1 MKKEIKEKT
10 KKDYKSL
17 DDWFVDKYL
26 RHDDE
31 TIEQAKE
38 RVKKAQEEAKIKK
51 ENKKNNK

>member
-10 KKDYKSL
+10 AKDYNSL

-38 RVKKAQEEAKIKK
+38 RIKKEQEEVKTKK
-51 ENKKNNK
+51 ENKKIDK

>member
-10 KKDYKSL
+10 AKDYKSL

-26 RHDDE
+26 RQDDE

-38 RVKKAQEEAKIKK
+38 RIKKEQETAKIKK
-51 ENKKNNK
+51 ENEKSDK

>member
-10 KKDYKSL
+10 AKDYKLL

-38 RVKKAQEEAKIKK
+38 RVKKEQEEAKIKK
-51 ENKKNNK
+51 ENKKTDK

>member
-51 ENKKNNK
+51 ENNK

>member
-1 MKKEIKEKT
+1 MKKETKEKT
-10 KKDYKSL
+10 VKDYKSL

-38 RVKKAQEEAKIKK
+38 RIKK
-51 ENKKNNK
+51 EQEENKKTDE

>member
-10 KKDYKSL
+10 VKDYKSL

-31 TIEQAKE
+31 NVEQAKE
-38 RVKKAQEEAKIKK
+38 RIKKEQEEPKRQK
-51 ENKKNNK
+51 ENKKTDE

>member
-10 KKDYKSL
+10 AKDYKSL

-38 RVKKAQEEAKIKK
+38 RIKK
-51 ENKKNNK
+51 E

>member
-10 KKDYKSL
+10 AKDYKSL

-38 RVKKAQEEAKIKK
+38 KIKK
-51 ENKKNNK
+51 EQKENKKTDE